1 MSLTPHQ
8 LLAKLADHHRS
19 RAEEELSAMAAKRQD
34 LQTRRE
40 EVTYY
45 LKQLNHQREQV
56 MKGGTQAS
64 MLMMM
69 EAAMDEQHE
78 RIEKIKAALERIHEQ
93 EKILIQG
100 WIAANQKN
108 KVHEKMQ
115 DKSDKIEQ
123 RISDRKTQQQM
134 DDMSASRSKRES
146 VI

>member
-1 MSLTPHQ
+1 MSLSPHQ
-8 LLAKLADHHRS
+8 VLAKLADHERS
-19 RAEEELSAMAAKRQD
+19 QAEEALSAMAAKRQD

-40 EVTYY
+40 EVVVY
-45 LKQLNHQREQV
+45 LEQLGQQREQV

-69 EAAMDEQHE
+69 ETAMEEQHE
-78 RIEKIKAALERIHEQ
+78 RIEKIKGALERIHEQ
-93 EKILIQG
+93 EKALIQG

-123 RISDRKTQQQM
+123 RLSDRKAQQQM
-134 DDMSASRSKRES
+134 DDMCASRSKQEP